1 MDVNTLDVLHITT
14 LEDREQ
20 LLSAIYNELH
30 PPTTITQRID
40 SLLGTLYHYVTNKH
54 SLGQF
59 ANEVKEML
67 TGISFLSFSTESL
80 GPNNIEMFTAK
91 LVSMS
96 KSKSSPHVSC
106 LSMNRRSLKLRY
118 RLSYVVYNEHQQ
130 TKQAFD
136 LFAFFHDRNS
146 SQNGTIQRNSQLIEI
161 TINGESVNWLTRWT
175 IWYIL

>member
-59 ANEVKEML
+59 ENEVSQ
-67 TGISFLSFSTESL
+67 GDAYWHFVSFF
-80 GPNNIEMFTAK
+80 F
-91 LVSMS
+91 
-96 KSKSSPHVSC
+96 
-106 LSMNRRSLKLRY
+106 Y
-118 RLSYVVYNEHQQ
+118 RIFRPQ
-130 TKQAFD
+130 
-136 LFAFFHDRNS
+136 
-146 SQNGTIQRNSQLIEI
+146 
-161 TINGESVNWLTRWT
+161 
-175 IWYIL
+175 